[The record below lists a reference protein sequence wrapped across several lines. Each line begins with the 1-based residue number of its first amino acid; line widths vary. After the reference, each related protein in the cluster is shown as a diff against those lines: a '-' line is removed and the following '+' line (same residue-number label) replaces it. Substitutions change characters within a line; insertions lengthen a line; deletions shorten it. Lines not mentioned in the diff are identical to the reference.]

1 MKQFFVAALLIS
13 ASFAFPA
20 QAQVVNSVKTTNSA
34 SLATQAV
41 TTFYSNNSQSL
52 IWKDARQFEALLL
65 ALEGLSEH
73 GLNPDDYHLAVLK
86 SFADN
91 PEARDRLATDAWFSA
106 AAHMVYGKLDPVSVE
121 PDWTAA
127 KRSADLQAILQKSL
141 SHGTIA
147 ESLDNLAPKQPGY
160 AALKAEYLAV
170 KRQAEA
176 PQTLIPPGETLKSGM
191 RGNRVSLLQQRLVEL
206 GYLPN
211 TASTMQMDDATVTAL
226 KAFQLASDLDD
237 DGAAGP
243 ATLTALNR
251 GLSQKV
257 DQLRVNLERWRWLPD
272 DLGRRH
278 LRANIAGFN
287 VTAWEDGVQQRS
299 HLTIVGKPFRKTPV
313 FSDFVEY
320 IVLNPWWETP
330 RSLATRDKLPA
341 FQKDPAAVE
350 RMGFQVLDRDGGVV
364 NASTIDWS
372 SLSGS
377 NFPYRIRQAP
387 GAQNALGQVK
397 IMFPNKHNVY
407 LHDTPTRGLFSQRQR
422 AFSSG
427 CLRTEKPLELSAWLL
442 EETPDWDL
450 VKIEKTVATGKETRV
465 SLAKPVAVHVLY
477 FTVVSEGDAGVR
489 YLDDIY
495 SRDANV
501 LAGLNAKPRAN

>member
-1 MKQFFVAALLIS
+1 MKKFFTAILLVS
-13 ASFAFPA
+13 LCFASPA
-20 QAQVVNSVKTTNSA
+20 QSQILKPANSTNFA
-34 SLATQAV
+34 SLAPQAV
-41 TTFYSNNSQSL
+41 TAFYSTNSQLL
-52 IWKDARQFEALLL
+52 IWKDARQFEALLS

-73 GLNPDDYHLAVLK
+73 GLNPEDYHLVALK
-86 SFADN
+86 SLADDL
-91 PEARDRLATDAWFSA
+91 EERDGLATDAWFSA
-106 AAHMVYGKLDPVSVE
+106 AAHMLYGKLDPVSVE

-127 KRSADLQAILQKSL
+127 KRSADLQTILRNSL
-141 SHGTIA
+141 ASGKIA
-147 ESLDNLAPKQPGY
+147 VSLDNLAPKQPGY
-160 AALKAEYLAV
+160 AELRAEYLAV
-170 KRQAEA
+170 KRQADA
-176 PQTLIPPGETLKSGM
+176 PQTLIPAGETLKAAM
-191 RGNRVSLLQQRLVEL
+191 QGNRVSLLQQRLVEL
-206 GYLPN
+206 GYLQN
-211 TASTMQMDDATVTAL
+211 TALTGQMDEVTVTAL
-226 KAFQLASDLDD
+226 KDFQVASDLDD

-243 ATLTALNR
+243 ATLTALNQ

-272 DLGRRH
+272 ELGRRH

-299 HLTIVGKPFRKTPV
+299 HLTIVGKPYRKTPV
-313 FSDFVEY
+313 FSDVIEY

-330 RSLATRDKLPA
+330 RSLATRDKLPT

-350 RMGFQVLDRDGGVV
+350 RLGFQILDQQGSVV
-364 NASTIDWS
+364 NASMVDWNALS
-372 SLSGS
+372 SS

-387 GAQNALGQVK
+387 GPQNALGQVK

-450 VKIEKTVATGKETRV
+450 ERIEKTVATGKETRV
-465 SLAKPVAVHVLY
+465 NLATPIAVHVLY
-477 FTVVSEGDAGVR
+477 FTVVSEGEFGVR

-501 LAGLNAKPRAN
+501 LAGLNAKPRVR